1 MKTTSIVGSKPIT
14 TRLLVLSDHGK
25 SGKRRLRI
33 AIKKLSEKAR
43 HTALPLHHP
52 TFLPYS
58 TFFPLLLNHKEN
70 VFAREFNKAEKSV
83 KA

>member
-1 MKTTSIVGSKPIT
+1 MKTTWIVGSKPIT

-25 SGKRRLRI
+25 SGKRRLCI
-33 AIKKLSEKAR
+33 AIKKLGEKAM
-43 HTALPLHHP
+43 HTAFPPHQP
-52 TFLPYS
+52 TFHPHS

>member
-1 MKTTSIVGSKPIT
+1 MKTTLIVGSKPIT
-14 TRLLVLSDHGK
+14 TRLLVLSDRGK
-25 SGKRRLRI
+25 CRLCI
-33 AIKKLSEKAR
+33 AIKKLGEKAR
-43 HTALPLHHP
+43 HTALPPHHP